1 MKSSTMEVLE
11 LLMEHPELE
20 EPFIKMMYIYITND
34 KEKADALA
42 ILLEKESNSP
52 EYGSKIMA
60 VLDGVDIIQAR
71 RELFG
76 EN

>member
-1 MKSSTMEVLE
+1 METLE
-11 LLMEHPELE
+11 LLTEHPELE

-52 EYGSKIMA
+52 EYKSKIMA
-60 VLDGVDIIQAR
+60 VLDRVDIVQAR

-76 EN
+76 ES